1 MAIEQLYHRQETA
14 KEYTKKYTVDNS
26 DEFVVKQEDG
36 MLGYLSVEQLASHLG
51 SGNTSSGSNTD
62 TLGGTSVR
70 TLYTKDSDTIYTSGS
85 VNTDFL
91 SGSNSWGSR
100 TLPQSFFDDS
110 VNYVAKMLHFRV
122 VGKFASGGGDH
133 TSGSIRLQ
141 IGDQIISGSDLGL
154 QKFEFSRNHPFEI
167 MGEVV
172 ITGGNA
178 TTCYAIKYCDQT
190 GDLKAL
196 PLGDVTLSGSFSTL
210 SPDDFKVIVSGST
223 NRNMTSYYSYFQV
236 MN

>member
-1 MAIEQLYHRQETA
+1 MSHYHSFEKA
-14 KEYTKKYTVDNS
+14 KEYSKVYTLEPT
-26 DEFVVKQEDG
+26 DEIIVKQQEDG
-36 MLGYLSVEQLASHLG
+36 MLGYISVEQLSSHLG

-62 TLGGTSVR
+62 SLGGTSVR
-70 TLYTKDSDTIYTSGS
+70 TLYAKDSDTTYTSGS

-91 SGSNSWGSR
+91 SGSLNWGSR
-100 TLPQSFFDDS
+100 TLPQSFLDDS
-110 VNYVAKMLHFRV
+110 VNYVGKVLHFRA
-122 VGKFASGGGDH
+122 VGKFASGGSDH

-141 IGDQIISGSDLGL
+141 IGDQILSGSNLGL

-190 GDLKAL
+190 GDLKVLA
-196 PLGDVTLSGSFSTL
+196 LGDVTVSGSFSTL
-210 SPDDFKVIVSGST
+210 SPGDFKIIVSGST
-223 NRNMTSYYSYFQV
+223 NRTMTSYYSYFQLL
-236 MN
+236 N

>member
-1 MAIEQLYHRQETA
+1 MAIAFEKA
-14 KEYTKKYTVDNS
+14 KEYTKRYTLDAN
-26 DEFVVKQEDG
+26 DEFITKQSEDG
-36 MLGYLSVEQLASHLG
+36 MLAYVSVEELTSYIG
-51 SGNTSSGSNTD
+51 TGGNTSSGSNID
-62 TLGGTSVR
+62 TLGGTMVR

-91 SGSNSWGSR
+91 SGSANWGSR

-110 VNYVAKMLHFRV
+110 VNYVGKILHFRT
-122 VGKFASGGGDH
+122 VGKFASGGSDH

-141 IGDQIISGSDLGL
+141 IGDQILSGSDLGI

-172 ITGGNA
+172 ITGGNV

-196 PLGDVTLSGSFSTL
+196 PLGDVTISGSFSTL
-210 SPDDFKVIVSGST
+210 SPGDFKIIVSGST
-223 NRNMTSYYSYFQV
+223 NRTMNSYYSYFQLL
-236 MN
+236 N

>member
-1 MAIEQLYHRQETA
+1 MSRVKRAFPDLPFLTA
-14 KEYTKKYTVDNS
+14 SVNTKIIVTDADNYA
-26 DEFVVKQEDG
+26 
-36 MLGYLSVEQLASHLG
+36 LGYTHINTLIDTLDNNGLAADG
-51 SGNTSSGSNTD
+51 ENVFTNTSSGSNID
-62 TLGGTSVR
+62 TLGGTMVR

-85 VNTDFL
+85 VNIDFL
-91 SGSNSWGSR
+91 SGSANWGSR

-110 VNYVAKMLHFRV
+110 VNYVGKILHFRT
-122 VGKFASGGGDH
+122 VGKFASGGSDH

-141 IGDQIISGSDLGL
+141 IGDQILSGSDLGI

-196 PLGDVTLSGSFSTL
+196 SLGDVTISGSFSTL
-210 SPDDFKVIVSGST
+210 SPGDFKIMSKW
-223 NRNMTSYYSYFQV
+223 
-236 MN
+236 